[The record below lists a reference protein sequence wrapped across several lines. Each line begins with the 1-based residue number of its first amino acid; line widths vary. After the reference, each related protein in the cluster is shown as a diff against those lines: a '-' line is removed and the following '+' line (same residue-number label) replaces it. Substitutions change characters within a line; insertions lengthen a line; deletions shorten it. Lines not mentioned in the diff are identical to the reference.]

1 MNVKKILSIVAALF
15 LTIVSYGQN
24 DFEGKV
30 SFDKVVHDF
39 GDLMVT
45 DPPQKTIFVMKNI
58 GSSPVAINN
67 VMSSCGCTEPSWSK
81 APVRP
86 GETAQIEVTFLNDQG
101 AYPFSKT
108 LTVYVSGL
116 SKPVLLKIKGDV
128 HAKKMPLSE
137 LFPHHC
143 AGIGFKDEKIDIGQ
157 LEQGTSRRCELQCA
171 NISKRKVTME
181 ILSSDQGLVVIS
193 APSSLSPG
201 EKGTFVFEVNT
212 ALLERPL
219 WGRNNFGVKLS
230 IDGKIYE
237 NPIRVTTVIKENF
250 TGLSEDERR
259 SAALPTFSVSSGEYF
274 SVKDGDILEKEF
286 SFKNIG
292 KGRLSFY
299 KADCSEPERVK
310 VDYPSSVEAG
320 NGGKVKVT
328 LDTKNSPKG
337 ENIVVI
343 TLITNAPSR
352 PLVNLFMV
360 YTID

>member
-1 MNVKKILSIVAALF
+1 MNVKKILSILAALS
-15 LTIVSYGQN
+15 LTLVSFGQN

-30 SFDKVVHDF
+30 SFDKIVHDF

-45 DPPQKTIFVMKNI
+45 DPPQKTIFIMKNI
-58 GSSPVAINN
+58 GSAPVAIHN
-67 VMSSCGCTEPSWSK
+67 VMSSCGCTEPTWSK

-86 GETAQIEVTFLNDQG
+86 GGTAQIEVTFLNDQG

-128 HAKKMPLSE
+128 HTKKMPLSE
-137 LFPHHC
+137 LFPNHF
-143 AGIGFKDEKIDIGQ
+143 AGIGFKDEKVDIGH

-171 NISKRKVTME
+171 NISKKMVS
-181 ILSSDQGLVVIS
+181 IGIISSDQGLAVIS
-193 APSSLSPG
+193 APSQLAPG

-212 ALLERPL
+212 ALLKRPL
-219 WGRNNFGVKLS
+219 WGRNDFGVKLS
-230 IDGKIYE
+230 IDGKVFE
-237 NPIRVTTVIKENF
+237 NPVMVTTIIKENF
-250 TGLSEDERR
+250 TWLSENERR
-259 SAALPTFSVSSGEYF
+259 SAALPTFSQSTGEFF

-292 KGRLSFY
+292 KNTLSFY

-310 VDYPSSVEAG
+310 VELPSSVEAG
-320 NGGKVKVT
+320 HSGKVKVT
-328 LDTKNSPKG
+328 LDTKDSPKG

-360 YTID
+360 YTIE